1 MTENRYSALAQE
13 VLSIAKGRVLVRL
26 RFFDR
31 ALYELRPR
39 EMTAEQRQVTQ
50 KLLGRPL
57 QLPATEGRYLLYDAK
72 SLLQRYR
79 ENQLWPVRTWL
90 HMMIHCLFRHMFVST
105 LVEQPLWDL
114 ACDMAVE
121 AMLQSLKLEELA
133 PVSLPEMA
141 GVKVFTAE
149 KIYAWLLANPQEEKR
164 LADWK
169 ARFSLDDHGL
179 WYLTEPQLASALG
192 EGDSSGRDGSSR
204 DEPDG
209 GSGEA
214 RMTLNMLWKEISARM
229 QVDME
234 TFNRAIG
241 NTAGNFVQ
249 SLRAVNRER
258 TDYRSF
264 LRKFAS
270 PAEVMRLSPDEFDYV
285 YYTYGMEVYTDMPLV
300 EPLEYREDKR
310 IRDLV
315 IAIDTSGS
323 VEGDLVQRFLQKTF
337 NIIKQ
342 EESFDIRFNLHI
354 IQCDAGVQ
362 EDAVIHTQE
371 EFDLYLKTM
380 TFRGFGGTDFRPVF
394 HYVEKLRRE
403 RAFTELKGLIYF
415 TDGYGIFPER
425 MPPYQTA
432 FVFLERDEEVLR
444 EVPPWAIRVLLEEND
459 IREL

>member
-1 MTENRYSALAQE
+1 MTEDRYSALARE

-39 EMTAEQRQVTQ
+39 EMTPAQRQ
-50 KLLGRPL
+50 KAELLLGQPL
-57 QLPATEGRYLLYDAK
+57 QLPATEGQYLLYDAK
-72 SLLQRYR
+72 SLLLRYR
-79 ENQLWPVRTWL
+79 EDQLWPMRAWL
-90 HMMIHCLFRHMFVST
+90 HMMVHCLFRHMFVST
-105 LVEQPLWDL
+105 LVERPLWNL

-121 AMLQSLKLEELA
+121 AMLQSLQLEELA
-133 PVSLPEMA
+133 PAPLPEMS

-149 KIYAWLLANPQEEKR
+149 KIYAWLLANPQDELR
-164 LADWK
+164 LADWQ
-169 ARFSLDDHGL
+169 ARFSLDDHSLG
-179 WYLTEPQLASALG
+179 YLTEPQLAEALG
-192 EGDSSGRDGSSR
+192 EGGPPRDDGSPGPE
-204 DEPDG
+204 DADG
-209 GSGEA
+209 GGMRVS
-214 RMTLNMLWKEISARM
+214 LNMLWKEISAHL

-241 NTAGNFVQ
+241 NTAGHFVQ

-323 VEGDLVQRFLQKTF
+323 VQGELVQRFLQKTF

-342 EESFDIRFNLHI
+342 EESFDVRFNLHI
-354 IQCDAGVQ
+354 IQCDAQVQ

-371 EFDLYLKTM
+371 EFDLYLQNM
-380 TFRGFGGTDFRPVF
+380 QFHGFGGTDFRPVF

-403 RAFTELKGLIYF
+403 RAFTELKGLLYF
-415 TDGYGIFPER
+415 TDGCGIFPEK

-432 FVFLERDEEVLR
+432 FIFLERDEETLR
-444 EVPPWAIRVLLEEND
+444 EVPPWAIRVLLEENE